1 MALGHVPPRA
11 QTGRTTVNQVAPMEG
26 NPMSFTITPPGTKVA
41 GDSVDEVMTSVKAKN
56 PAEPE
61 FHQAVQEVFES
72 LRPVLQRHPEFRAAR
87 ILERIVE
94 PERVLMFRVP
104 WFDDQGN
111 VQVNRGFRIEMNSA
125 IGPYKG
131 GLRFHPSVNLGIL
144 KFLAFEQVFK
154 NSLTTLPMGGG
165 KGGSDFDPKGK
176 SDNEVMRFCQSFM
189 TELWRHIGPDTDVPA
204 GDIGVGGREIGFLFG
219 QYKRLANE
227 FTGVLTGKGLNWGG
241 SLIRPEATGYGC
253 VYFASE
259 MLKTRKDSLEG
270 KLCLVSGSGNVS
282 QYTVEK
288 LLDLGAKP
296 ITASDSNGVIF
307 DPDGIDRERLAWIM
321 ELKNVRRGRIREY
334 ADHFKQAVFMPT
346 DVKLDHNPIWNIKAD
361 CAFPSATQNEIGAKD
376 AANLIKNGVKLV
388 AEGANMPSTLEATKM
403 FLEAGVLYGPAKAAN
418 AGGVATSG
426 LEMVQN
432 SMRLSWTREEVDD
445 RLHKIMVAIHR
456 NCFETAQAYGTPG
469 NLVNGANIAGFL
481 KVANAML
488 DQGLV

>member
-1 MALGHVPPRA
+1 
-11 QTGRTTVNQVAPMEG
+11 
-26 NPMSFTITPPGTKVA
+26 MSAGIMTPPGTLVPD
-41 GDSVDEVMTSVKAKN
+41 GYTENVWSLVKAKN

-61 FHQAVQEVFES
+61 FHQAVQEVFDS
-72 LRPVLQRHPEFRAAR
+72 LRPVLAKHPEFRAAA

-104 WFDDQGN
+104 WQDDQGN
-111 VQVNRGFRIEMNSA
+111 IHVNRGFRIEMNSA

-131 GLRFHPSVNLGIL
+131 GLRFHASVTLGIL

-154 NSLTTLPMGGG
+154 NSLTTLAMGGG
-165 KGGSDFDPKGK
+165 KGGSDFDPKGR
-176 SDNEVMRFCQSFM
+176 SDEEVMRFCQSFM
-189 TELWRHIGPDTDVPA
+189 TELWRHIGADTDVPA

-219 QYKRLANE
+219 QYKRLANK

-259 MLKTRKDSLEG
+259 MLKTRKDTLEG

-296 ITASDSNGVIF
+296 VTVSDSDGVIY
-307 DPDGIDRERLAWIM
+307 DPDGIDREKLAWVM
-321 ELKNVRRGRIREY
+321 ELKNARRGRIREY
-334 ADHFKQAVFMPT
+334 ADHFKKAIFMPT
-346 DVKLDHNPIWNIKAD
+346 DVKLEHNPLWNIKAD
-361 CAFPSATQNEIGAKD
+361 CAFPSATQNEITAKD
-376 AANLIKNGVKLV
+376 AANLIKNGIQLV
-388 AEGANMPSTLEATKM
+388 AEGANMPSTLEATRL
-403 FLEAGVLYGPAKAAN
+403 FLDAGVLYGPAKAAN

-426 LEMVQN
+426 LEMAQN
-432 SMRLSWTREEVDD
+432 SARLTWTREEVDD
-445 RLHKIMVAIHR
+445 RLHKIMIAIHR
-456 NCFETAQAYGTPG
+456 NCYETAETYGTPG